1 MLWQRAKTVGIVF
14 HIAKLRTKFE
24 TNKYSTRKVA
34 NFVIFLLLLRGW
46 AFGSSR
52 KNFLLSDEKRF
63 CSLMKKKGRGFVFA
77 SAKNGNECDPNI
89 LLFVLVFSIYLFSN
103 TDRCFCLFVRLFVC
117 LRAREEAYV
126 KCSFASLYNT
136 FFDTQKV
143 QFLQHNLHTVFAHNF
158 CTILHTFLIQF
169 WLHFWCKL
177 EYILMQFG
185 ELFWYFFEYQF
196 AVEIHR
202 YILQKVAIIL
212 LKTTRCLQ

>member
-24 TNKYSTRKVA
+24 TNKFFARKVA
-34 NFVIFLLLLRGW
+34 IFYFSSSPTRLSLLLIG
-46 AFGSSR
+46 
-52 KNFLLSDEKRF
+52 EKRF
-63 CSLMKKKGRGFVFA
+63 AYRWKVFLLIGAKGERDFVFA
-77 SAKNGNECDPNI
+77 LAKNGNECDPNI

-103 TDRCFCLFVRLFVC
+103 TDRCFVCLFVC
-117 LRAREEAYV
+117 LFVYAREEAYV

-158 CTILHTFLIQF
+158 CIILHTFLIQF

-177 EYILMQFG
+177 VLSE
-185 ELFWYFFEYQF
+185 
-196 AVEIHR
+196 
-202 YILQKVAIIL
+202 KVCKFSCSPSL
-212 LKTTRCLQ
+212 LLG

>member
-1 MLWQRAKTVGIVF
+1 MLWQRAKTVGMVF
-14 HIAKLRTKFE
+14 HIAKLRTKLE
-24 TNKYSTRKVA
+24 TNKFFTRKVA
-34 NFVIFLLLLRGW
+34 ISFVFLILLRGW
-46 AFGSSR
+46 VFCSSL
-52 KNFLLSDEKRF
+52 KNFLLIDEKGERD
-63 CSLMKKKGRGFVFA
+63 FVFA
-77 SAKNGNECDPNI
+77 SAKNGNECDLKI

-177 EYILMQFG
+177 ECFSDTFLSTN
-185 ELFWYFFEYQF
+185 
-196 AVEIHR
+196 
-202 YILQKVAIIL
+202 LQSKSIDVCFKKVVIIF

>member
-24 TNKYSTRKVA
+24 TNKFFTRKVA
-34 NFVIFLLLLRGW
+34 NFFIFLLLLRGW
-46 AFGSSR
+46 VFCSSLKNVFVHRWKAFCLSL
-52 KNFLLSDEKRF
+52 KNFLLIDEKGERD
-63 CSLMKKKGRGFVFA
+63 FVFA
-77 SAKNGNECDPNI
+77 SAKNGNECDLKI
-89 LLFVLVFSIYLFSN
+89 LLFFLVFSIYLFSN
-103 TDRCFCLFVRLFVC
+103 TDRCFVCLFVC
-117 LRAREEAYV
+117 LFVYAREEAYV

-169 WLHFWCKL
+169 CLHFWCKL
-177 EYILMQFG
+177 ECFSDTFLSTN
-185 ELFWYFFEYQF
+185 
-196 AVEIHR
+196 
-202 YILQKVAIIL
+202 LQSKSIDVCFKKVVIIF